1 MKKFFIGTLIAF
13 TALAFTSE
21 NNLTKS
27 LGLFTPKEEKLTIN
41 ELDSIVRVKVT
52 DTLRSCMMQANPHL
66 FMTKCYAGF
75 DLKTTIYDVN
85 SGRRVNKSLKFIK
98 EDEFDFYKRSD
109 LTLSLLFADCGREEL
124 VATLFVN
131 YSKNEILV
139 KESFFSKTIPS
150 EKFIEDFCEKY
161 SNLQK
166 KDE

>member
-75 DLKTTIYDVN
+75 DVRVKVRDKN
-85 SGRRVNKSLKFIK
+85 SGLRTNKSLKYMQ
-98 EDEFDFYKRSD
+98 EEEFDFYKRSD
-109 LTLSLLFADCGREEL
+109 LTLSLFFADCGSEDL
-124 VATLFVN
+124 VATLYVN

-166 KDE
+166 KHE